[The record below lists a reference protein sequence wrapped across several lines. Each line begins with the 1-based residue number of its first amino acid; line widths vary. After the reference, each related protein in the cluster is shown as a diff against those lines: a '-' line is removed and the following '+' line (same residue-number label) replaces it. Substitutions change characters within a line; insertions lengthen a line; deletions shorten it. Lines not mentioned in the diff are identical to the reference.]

1 MTAAAVALCACC
13 QQPVQPGQGRR
24 IPVDQGTSAS
34 ADVLLH
40 RWLCTPVNAYGG
52 RKRNQLVQR

>member
-1 MTAAAVALCACC
+1 MTATAVALCACC
-13 QQPVQPGQGRR
+13 QQPVQPGEGRR

-40 RWLCTPVNAYGG
+40 KQPCTPVNVYGG
-52 RKRNQLVQR
+52 RSQNRLVAR